1 MAYFVMKNLQLNF
14 EIMNNL
20 KGAFMNDKEKSDCS
34 LASKIYKKHIN
45 ALKEE
50 FRENGFELFRIM
62 SFSSFEW
69 DYTKNQD
76 KANDTK

>member
-1 MAYFVMKNLQLNF
+1 
-14 EIMNNL
+14 
-20 KGAFMNDKEKSDCS
+20 MNDKEKSDCS

-45 ALKEE
+45 ALKAE